1 LTEVL
6 PLPRWPTRAT
16 FLMRSALCM
25 RCLLSSNDGDS
36 GP

>member
-1 LTEVL
+1 LSEVF

-25 RCLLSSNDGDS
+25 LSPLLV
-36 GP
+36 